1 MFDLY
6 NGGAGKYYRYVYLY
20 FFLRVGKRGVE
31 PRHWTGVNNETI
43 EENGFNR
50 Q

>member
-6 NGGAGKYYRYVYLY
+6 NGAGIIDGY
-20 FFLRVGKRGVE
+20 FFILTVGKRGVE
-31 PRHWTGVNNETI
+31 PKHWTGVNNETI

>member
-6 NGGAGKYYRYVYLY
+6 NGAGIIDVYRIL
-20 FFLRVGKRGVE
+20 FFILRVGKRGVE
-31 PRHWTGVNNETI
+31 PKHWTGVNNETI